1 MAVKKAALKKV
12 TKDESGY
19 SELKSNFP
27 ESWNFNLNPVLSGSV
42 IDMKTV
48 PVKRGKKIDDV
59 RLLLVET
66 MDGDVCVW
74 ESAALTRLFDLEN
87 VIGTRIRLVYKG
99 EIDIKGQ
106 KQPMHDIRI
115 YVKK

>member
-12 TKDESGY
+12 GKDESGY
-19 SELKSNFP
+19 YELKGNFP
-27 ESWNFNLNPVLSGSV
+27 DSWNITLNPVLSGTV
-42 IDMKTV
+42 IDMKNV
-48 PVKRGKKIDDV
+48 PVKRGKKIIDV

-66 MDGDVCVW
+66 IEGDICVW

-87 VIGTRIRLVYKG
+87 IIGTRIRLEYKG
-99 EIDIKGQ
+99 EINIKGQ
-106 KQPMHDIRI
+106 KQPMHDIRV